1 MTNEQIKEMFHNQG
15 ATYKYNGDVK
25 DLETIVDTGYSTL
38 IVDNIVYFNVYDE
51 NWIPTS
57 DKMER
62 L

>member
-1 MTNEQIKEMFHNQG
+1 MTPEQIKEMFHNQG
-15 ATYKYNGDVK
+15 TTYKYNGDVK

-38 IVDNIVYFNVYDE
+38 IVENIVYFNVYDE